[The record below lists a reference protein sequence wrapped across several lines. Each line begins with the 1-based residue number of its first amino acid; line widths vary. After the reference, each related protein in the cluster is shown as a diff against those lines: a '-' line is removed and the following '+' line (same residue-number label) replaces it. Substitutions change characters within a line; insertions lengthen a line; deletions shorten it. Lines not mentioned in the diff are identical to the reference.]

1 MLTHTTTQILD
12 SLRDP
17 TNSAM
22 WSQFDQR
29 FRPVLIAFARAQ
41 GLSDDDAADVAQTT
55 LTQFTADYQAG
66 RYDRSRGRLSSWI
79 IGIAQHRVI
88 DLLRAGA
95 RRRIERGESAFEQR
109 AHAPG
114 DSALNEAWRLARER
128 VLSQKAMEVLRTQ
141 SRLDERTIKAFE
153 LSAIRNVPAEAVAA
167 ECAMSVSEVYVAK
180 NRVIKKLKEIV
191 AHLTQEFDDE

>member
-17 TNSAM
+17 SNGAM

-29 FRPVLIAFARAQ
+29 FRPVLIAFARGQ
-41 GLSDDDAADVAQTT
+41 GLSEDDAADVAQTT

-66 RYDRSRGRLSSWI
+66 RYDRTRGRLSSWI

-95 RRRIERGESAFEQR
+95 RRRIERGESAIDNR

-114 DSALNEAWRLARER
+114 DGALNDAWRMARER
-128 VLSQKAMEVLRTQ
+128 VLSQKAMDVLRTQ

-153 LSAIRNVPAEAVAA
+153 LSAVRSVPPEAVAA
-167 ECAMSVSEVYVAK
+167 ECGMSVPEVYVAK